1 MEGDGIILLA
11 LLAELCEPARV
22 NDLLGFVRRGV
33 TAHKGRWPELSRAS
47 DVSYS
52 WLSKF
57 GAGSYDET
65 NVGLKTLERVAQG
78 LRSLGYTEQAH

>member
-11 LLAELCEPARV
+11 ALAELCEPARM

-33 TAHKGRWPELSRAS
+33 LAHKGRWPELARAS

-52 WLSKF
+52 WVSKL
-57 GAGSYDET
+57 GAGTFDQT
-65 NVGLKTLERVAQG
+65 NIGIKTLESVAKG
-78 LRSLGYTEQAH
+78 LQALGYTEQAH